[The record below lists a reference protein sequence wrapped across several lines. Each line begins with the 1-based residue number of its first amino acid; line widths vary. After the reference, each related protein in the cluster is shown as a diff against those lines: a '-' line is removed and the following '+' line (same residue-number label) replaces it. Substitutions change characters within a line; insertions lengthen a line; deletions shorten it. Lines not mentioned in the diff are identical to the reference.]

1 MSLTPPPLREPWL
14 LDAVGRLTSSAWAQW
29 FQRLVS
35 LDVIDTIYPVGSIY
49 ISVISTNPAD
59 LFKRGTWEVF
69 GAGRTLVSLDSTDT
83 DFDTVEET
91 RGAKTATPSA
101 HTGAAVSDHAAHT
114 HTYTQVP
121 NHVHVQKVPGDSDGD
136 FTSSVL
142 DASSCGTGGTPTA
155 VNDAL
160 STNNPTGGVATG
172 TTANESAT
180 LTHTVTQPS
189 AHAAMSVVQP
199 SITVYMW
206 KRTA

>member
-1 MSLTPPPLREPWL
+1 LSLTPPPLREPWL
-14 LDAVGRLTSSAWAQW
+14 LDAVGRLKSSAWSQW

-35 LDVIDTIYPVGSIY
+35 LDVIDTIYPIGSIY
-49 ISVISTNPAD
+49 ISVVSTNPAD
-59 LFKRGTWEVF
+59 LFKRGTWVAF

-83 DFDTVEET
+83 DFDTAEEL

-101 HTGAAVSDHAAHT
+101 HAGAAVASHSAHT

-121 NHVHVQKVPGDSDGD
+121 NHVHVQNIPSDSDG
-136 FTSSVL
+136 TYT
-142 DASSCGTGGTPTA
+142 TGGRDTA
-155 VNDAL
+155 SGGVAEDEIF

-199 SITVYMW
+199 SIVVYMW